1 MPPSLIAKTNRRGD
15 KRSDI
20 NLHFT
25 EIQELKT
32 GQELNGVDYSIIVI
46 NSAPARVPDIWP
58 SSISERFYDLPGA
71 EEASALDS
79 LENEK
84 RVAFYMATSDVHEVP
99 KYLIRHLWEKSLQ
112 EETTWP
118 GLIELWNSSFSDT
131 MAEAVDKQ
139 TSSTKTASVREIVC
153 GLPLERGTRPE
164 SSNTEA
170 IAATVLPPTTEA
182 RFYFDNDWRVCRKFT
197 FEGHGAGNL
206 NNFRTEQECKEICG
220 QDFKG
225 TQVTS
230 VHGQVTRP
238 EGSEVGGQDGHLSI
252 WTLHE

>member
-1 MPPSLIAKTNRRGD
+1 MRSMSKVSCPERPVQFPDDTNTTNEVIKSLLGTP
-15 KRSDI
+15 I
-20 NLHFT
+20 NCT

-46 NSAPARVPDIWP
+46 NSAPAWVPDIWP

-99 KYLIRHLWEKSLQ
+99 EYLIRHLWEKSLQ

-139 TSSTKTASVREIVC
+139 TSSTKTAPV
-153 GLPLERGTRPE
+153 
-164 SSNTEA
+164 
-170 IAATVLPPTTEA
+170 
-182 RFYFDNDWRVCRKFT
+182 
-197 FEGHGAGNL
+197 
-206 NNFRTEQECKEICG
+206 
-220 QDFKG
+220 
-225 TQVTS
+225 
-230 VHGQVTRP
+230 
-238 EGSEVGGQDGHLSI
+238 
-252 WTLHE
+252 